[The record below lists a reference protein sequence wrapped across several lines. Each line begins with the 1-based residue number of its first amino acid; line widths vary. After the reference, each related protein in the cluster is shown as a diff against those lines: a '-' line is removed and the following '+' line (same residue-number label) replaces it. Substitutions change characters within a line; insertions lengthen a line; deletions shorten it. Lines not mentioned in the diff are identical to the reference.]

1 MFFGARSCHGLPLY
15 GILALFM
22 PDAPFRH
29 RFATDPHAR
38 RRFAFA
44 ALGVF
49 ALLGWGSLLFFSDLL
64 SVRTVTVEEG
74 KAIDALEAKAAVFQ
88 SLDRRDAW
96 RPWPARHMW
105 FIDEAGLA
113 EQLKARWYAES
124 VEVHTGPVSN
134 IVRLIIKEQ
143 RTTLLVKTPGQFLR
157 VDAQGI
163 VRAELTPE
171 ERLAVLQR
179 LAGRADSA
187 DASTEALIELP
198 DLNDPV
204 ALRYRLPMEV
214 DELRRWFA
222 IDTELRRIGLAVSY
236 MRVEPQRLALYG
248 RDGIPS
254 YIDPLENVPAQ
265 LKALSEFRARVKAGK
280 IPPAKEF
287 VDARILGRLYVK

>member
-1 MFFGARSCHGLPLY
+1 
-15 GILALFM
+15 M

-74 KAIDALEAKAAVFQ
+74 KGIDRIEAKAAVLQ
-88 SLDRRDAW
+88 SLDRREGW
-96 RPWPARHMW
+96 RPWPARHPW
-105 FIDEAGLA
+105 FIDERSLA
-113 EQLKARWYAES
+113 EQLKARWFAES
-124 VEVHTGPVSN
+124 VEVRTSPVSN

-143 RTTLLVKTPGQFLR
+143 KNTLLVKTPSQFLR

-171 ERLAVLQR
+171 ERLTVLQR
-179 LAGRADSA
+179 LAGRATNISS
-187 DASTEALIELP
+187 STEALIELP
-198 DLNDPV
+198 DLGDPV
-204 ALRYRLPMEV
+204 ALRYRLPIEV
-214 DELRRWFA
+214 DELRRWFT
-222 IDTELRRIGLAVSY
+222 IDKELQRAGLAFGYV
-236 MRVEPQRLALYG
+236 RVEPQHLALYG

-265 LKALSEFRARVKAGK
+265 LKALSEFQARVKAGK
-280 IPPAKEF
+280 IPPPKEF
-287 VDARILGRLYVK
+287 VDARIPGRLYVK